1 MGDFHGETTI
11 SGTIRANSKQV
22 AIEYSD
28 SGNSE
33 ESACGRRS
41 SIGISRRNRVNKRS
55 DITSSESG
63 VVRIRNQGK
72 RRRAL
77 NSGSARTSGIHSK
90 AMGGKVCGQDGR
102 KEMKTL
108 VTANQKG
115 GVGKTSTLV
124 HLAFDF
130 FERGLKVVVIDLDTQ
145 ANASYT
151 LQSFQSGMNAS
162 ELFAG
167 GVPNYAQISADSEG
181 MTLIES
187 DAGLANMEKMTLSD
201 AGRNFREAIQALDE
215 QGYDVCLIDTA
226 PSLGVTMS
234 AALLAADYVISPIEL
249 EAYSIQGIK
258 KMVTTI
264 INIRKANPKLK
275 FLGMIPSKVDSRN
288 PRHSRHLEELNQAY
302 PQLMVPAGI
311 GLRSSIA
318 DALASCVPV
327 WKIKKTAA
335 RKAAQEVR
343 ALAAHVYE
351 KMEINNDN
359 H

>member
-1 MGDFHGETTI
+1 MGNFHGETTI

-22 AIEYSD
+22 AIEYAN

-33 ESACGRRS
+33 EGVSRRRS
-41 SIGISRRNRVNKRS
+41 TIGISNRNRINKRRN
-55 DITSSESG
+55 ITSSESSLVG
-63 VVRIRNQGK
+63 VRNQGE

-77 NSGSARTSGIHSK
+77 NSRASGTSGIHSK
-90 AMGGKVCGQDGR
+90 AMGSKICGQNKR

-167 GVPNYAQISADSEG
+167 GPLNYAQITTDSEG

-187 DAGLANMEKMTLSD
+187 DAGLANMEKMTLPE
-201 AGRNFREAIQALDE
+201 AGRNFREAIHALDE

-234 AALLAADYVISPIEL
+234 AALLAADYVISPVEL

-275 FLGMIPSKVDSRN
+275 FLGMVPSKVDARN
-288 PRHSRHLEELNQAY
+288 PRHGRHLEELNQAY

-335 RKAAQEVR
+335 RKATQEVR
-343 ALAAHVYE
+343 ALAAHIYE

-359 H
+359 R